1 MARLARVV
9 VPGVAHHVTQREN
22 RRLQTFFSDDDYAS
36 YLSLLS
42 EWCGRCGVQVWAY
55 CLMPNHVHLVVVP
68 QSEDGLRRGLGE
80 AHRRYTRYLFEGC
93 RMKITCAQRIVALAY
108 MLVLVSG
115 PVFSEE
121 STAREYA
128 LRYTVYEDIHF
139 VVERTTTQ
147 ARGGDSNASESGHQ
161 KAVIAYG
168 PKTGKTGVI
177 MTPQVKMLSEDGQCY
192 KVFAWFI
199 PVKYRT
205 ALGHWNEGWR
215 WGTRSMARGHDMF
228 PVFPEEAVSVGDQWH
243 IEGTLLLPCFQGRA
257 EGRITH
263 TFEALENVGGTT
275 CAKITYEFSNTFDS
289 SEHPET
295 LVDRKMQQSQ
305 PIYTAAVAGTAWFDP
320 EKGVVVK
327 QNHHGRTTEQ
337 WTGRLNKS
345 LIRQFPHWRSY
356 VDDAR
361 TIDVTARLISRQEA
375 ESLMAQAETVAD
387 DKKQD
392 SEPKEVA
399 KKEGPSWTYSVKRTM
414 ATHDRQTDKHD
425 STTIRA
431 RVHYGAG
438 AKLAD
443 GQIDAVPQ
451 VVYVDAKDQRL
462 NEHSSRQP
470 PLIAMRSE
478 KFGMMDNLPEELGA
492 DPNSPVLAHI
502 FSQFLEIPPLKP
514 TQELRK
520 GLNWNRTLYARV
532 GTSKIV
538 FPVMIEHQVRG
549 FEQHQERRCAVI
561 DYSIGG
567 EVRTEDHPEMI
578 PEHQRGE
585 LKSVYRMHGD
595 GTVYFDTS
603 EDVLVEKEQSTTW
616 EVLGWRLAKTDD
628 GNIGWAT
635 SEDQAMT
642 TNIHVLLTKHDEVT
656 KYTLWLAIALTASGL
671 CLLYF
676 WARRARKAEE

>member
-1 MARLARVV
+1 M
-9 VPGVAHHVTQREN
+9 
-22 RRLQTFFSDDDYAS
+22 
-36 YLSLLS
+36 
-42 EWCGRCGVQVWAY
+42 
-55 CLMPNHVHLVVVP
+55 
-68 QSEDGLRRGLGE
+68 
-80 AHRRYTRYLFEGC
+80 
-93 RMKITCAQRIVALAY
+93 CAQRIVALVY
-108 MLVLVSG
+108 MLVLLSG

-121 STAREYA
+121 STAQEYT
-128 LRYTVYEDIHF
+128 LRYTVYENIDYL
-139 VVERTTTQ
+139 VKRTITLTK
-147 ARGGDSNASESGHQ
+147 GGDRQSTETGHQ

-177 MTPQVKMLSEDGQCY
+177 MTPQVKMLADDVESDQY
-192 KVFAWFI
+192 FAKFRPI
-199 PVKYRT
+199 EHRT
-205 ALGHWNEGWR
+205 RLGHWNEGWR
-215 WGTRSMARGHDMF
+215 WSTSAMARGHDMF
-228 PVFPEEAVSVGDQWH
+228 PVFPKEAVSVGDRWH
-243 IEGTLLLPCFQGRA
+243 IEGTLVLPCFKGRA

-305 PIYTAAVAGTAWFDP
+305 PIYTATVAGTAWFDP

-337 WTGRLNKS
+337 WAGKLNKS

-375 ESLMAQAETVAD
+375 ESLIAEAEKVAN

-392 SEPKEVA
+392 PEPKEVA
-399 KKEGPSWTYSVKRTM
+399 KREGPSWTYFVKRTM
-414 ATHDRQTDKHD
+414 AKNDRQVDKHD
-425 STTIRA
+425 SSTIRA

-443 GQIDAVPQ
+443 GQIDTVPQ
-451 VVYVDAKDQRL
+451 VVYVDANDQRL
-462 NEHSSRQP
+462 NEYSSRQP
-470 PLIAMRSE
+470 PLIPMRSE
-478 KFGMMDNLPEELGA
+478 KSGMVDSLPEELGA

-502 FSQFLEIPPLKP
+502 FLQFLEIPPLKP

-520 GLNWNRTLYARV
+520 GLTWTRTLYARV
-532 GTSKIV
+532 GTSKMV

-549 FEQHQERRCAVI
+549 FEQHLKRRCAVI

-567 EVRTEDHPEMI
+567 EFRTEDHPEMI
-578 PEHQRGE
+578 PQNRRGK
-585 LKSVYRMHGD
+585 LKGVYRMHGD

-616 EVLGWRLAKTDD
+616 EVLGWRLAKTDE
-628 GNIGWAT
+628 GNTGWAT

-642 TNIHVLLTKHDEVT
+642 TDIHVLLKTHDEVT
-656 KYTLWLAIALTASGL
+656 KKYKLWLVIALTASGL
-671 CLLYF
+671 CLLYV
-676 WARRARKAEE
+676 WARRARTTEE